1 MALLRISSFHP
12 DMVHIDEGRYTL
24 IYISEQGEIL
34 WEVKMKRLMWI
45 IPLGLAIGVLFAM
58 MQWPFWIA
66 IVLFAIITVA
76 EMLMMLHALYLSQNL
91 KRITR
96 YIDRQKKNP
105 LYAYMHLL
113 REGTNTELIGALD
126 KVLAQYKQPE
136 VQAVYG
142 ANKAI
147 MQEDFVNARRL
158 AEPISSTEIGQYTL
172 ALIEAMQGNREE
184 AGRYSLQ
191 KNWTRAS
198 IEANLAFAEKDR
210 TAFERESQK
219 AIDGAKGGQYYVN
232 TYVFKRMRDGW
243 E

>member
-1 MALLRISSFHP
+1 
-12 DMVHIDEGRYTL
+12 
-24 IYISEQGEIL
+24 
-34 WEVKMKRLMWI
+34 MKRIMWI
-45 IPLGLAIGVLFAM
+45 ILQGFAIGVLFAM
-58 MQWPFWIA
+58 MQWPFWMA

-76 EMLMMLHALYLSQNL
+76 EMLVMLHALYFSQNL
-91 KRITR
+91 KRITK

-113 REGTNTELIGALD
+113 RDGTNAELIDALD
-126 KVLAQYKQPE
+126 RVLAQYKQTK

-147 MQEDFVNARRL
+147 MQEDFGTARRL

-184 AGRYSLQ
+184 AERYSLT
-191 KNWTRAS
+191 KEWMKAG
-198 IEANLAFAEKDR
+198 IEANLAFVEKDR
-210 TAFERESQK
+210 VAFEREAQN
-219 AIDGAKGGQYYVN
+219 AIDGAKGGQYYSN